1 MFRIPAALLTV
12 IVVLVLSTPALAGG
26 WATVR
31 LDKPLTDPVAG
42 TTWRFGFLVLQ
53 HGVTPNS
60 DVSPVVRAI
69 HRETGE
75 VVTTGARQDGPTGH
89 FVAELMLPRAGE
101 WQWAI
106 APQPFAETSFST
118 LTVREEPVD
127 TAPSLPA
134 RIRSGSCAS
143 PG

>member
-1 MFRIPAALLTV
+1 MFRASVALLTA
-12 IVVLVLSTPALAGG
+12 IVMLALSTPALAGG

-31 LDKPLTDPVAG
+31 LDEVPTGLVAG
-42 TTWRFGFLVLQ
+42 TPWQVGFMVLQ

-75 VVTTGARQDGPTGH
+75 VVTAAARQDGPPGH
-89 FVAELMLPRAGE
+89 FVAELTLPRAGG

-106 APQPFAETSFST
+106 APRPFAETSFTS
-118 LTVREEPVD
+118 LVVRDEPVD
-127 TAPSLPA
+127 AAPSSSA
-134 RIRSGSCAS
+134 NMRSSSCAS